1 MNENI
6 SPSAALL
13 ELMFAKIVESVTE
26 QVAARVE
33 AMIATKLEEA
43 FDELDLEDKIE
54 QVVERALDER
64 NIEDKVEQAVET
76 QLENMDLEDKVLEA
90 VQNLEFSVSV
100 SR

>member
-33 AMIATKLEEA
+33 AMIATKVEEA
-43 FDELDLEDKIE
+43 FDELDLEDK
-54 QVVERALDER
+54 VA
-64 NIEDKVEQAVET
+64 QAVET
-76 QLENMDLEDKVLEA
+76 QLENMDLENTILEA
-90 VQNLEFSVSV
+90 VQNLDFSVSV

>member
-43 FDELDLEDKIE
+43 FDELDLEDK
-54 QVVERALDER
+54 VER
-64 NIEDKVEQAVET
+64 AVET
-76 QLENMDLEDKVLEA
+76 QLENMDLEDKVERAVENIDLGDAVLE
-90 VQNLEFSVSV
+90 VIKELDFSVSV